1 MDIFSG
7 IATAVVSTESAGV
20 SGFGDA
26 YQKARASGKNYFILI
41 SVEEGS
47 RDVTLDYTMYSA
59 RTGSKVTEDSL
70 YGTGNNR
77 YSGVFRRFR
86 DDILNHLPIRGKII
100 DRDGKTLLSDLGR
113 SENVVE
119 GSVFDV
125 VRKNSIQ
132 TVSSGSGVTYK
143 DSDILGTFTVTTSGE
158 EISEGI
164 LEYRGFYDRVNT
176 GDELVLISRP
186 NSAETNATSDFSTQP
201 PTTNATATVAP
212 QGNANGVSVVEQKK
226 SGLTAEDLGVRRTP
240 AFIDLV
246 RSIY

>member
-1 MDIFSG
+1 M
-7 IATAVVSTESAGV
+7 
-20 SGFGDA
+20 
-26 YQKARASGKNYFILI
+26 LC
-41 SVEEGS
+41 
-47 RDVTLDYTMYSA
+47 
-59 RTGSKVTEDSL
+59 
-70 YGTGNNR
+70 
-77 YSGVFRRFR
+77 
-86 DDILNHLPIRGKII
+86 
-100 DRDGKTLLSDLGR
+100 DLGR
-113 SENVVE
+113 SENVIE

-132 TVSSGSGVTYK
+132 TASSGSGVTYK

-186 NSAETNATSDFSTQP
+186 NLDESNAAQNSFAQQNTA
-201 PTTNATATVAP
+201 NAAAAANVAP
-212 QGNANGVSVVEQKK
+212 QGNSNGESVVEQRK
-226 SGLTAEDLGVRRTP
+226 SGLTAEDLGIRRTP

>member
-1 MDIFSG
+1 M
-7 IATAVVSTESAGV
+7 
-20 SGFGDA
+20 
-26 YQKARASGKNYFILI
+26 
-41 SVEEGS
+41 
-47 RDVTLDYTMYSA
+47 TLDYTMYSA
-59 RTGSKVTEDSL
+59 RTGSKVTADSL

-132 TVSSGSGVTYK
+132 TASSGGGVTYK
-143 DSDILGTFTVTTSGE
+143 DSDILGSFTVTTAGE

-186 NSAETNATSDFSTQP
+186 KSDEENAAQTVSSAQQNATNAAAAA
-201 PTTNATATVAP
+201 NIAP
-212 QGNANGVSVVEQKK
+212 QGNANGESVVEQKK